1 MAVTFWSVEMDPN
14 SDLEAI
20 DRTLP
25 TDLIVEIRRQGSVPT
40 YHRLHTSQQP
50 TVRRAE
56 NPSRRLRVRRPL
68 EA

>member
-1 MAVTFWSVEMDPN
+1 MAVTIFSVEMDPN
-14 SDLEAI
+14 SDLEPT

-25 TDLIVEIRRQGSVPT
+25 TDLIVEIRPRNAAPS
-40 YHRLHTSQQP
+40 YHRLHTSAQP

-56 NPSRRLRVRRPL
+56 NPARRLRVRRL